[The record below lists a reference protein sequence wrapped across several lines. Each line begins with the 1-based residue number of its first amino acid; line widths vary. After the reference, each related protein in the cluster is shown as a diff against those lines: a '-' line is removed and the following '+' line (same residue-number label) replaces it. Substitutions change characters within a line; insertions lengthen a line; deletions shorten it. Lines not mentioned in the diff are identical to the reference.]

1 MQRRF
6 VPRFL
11 LSTSINLRRNVI
23 FSLDLRKYE
32 FWSLGKIPE
41 KYSALRSCLEK
52 EDFVLSCS
60 CVISCYSSRSRVSKL
75 YDANFQG
82 DIFVSLVSSIRLPI
96 LFRIGKFEFIF
107 AFEIFQII
115 YLNFFFFFLYK
126 FSKRSKRYVKHV
138 IILTNDTIIVWFR
151 SNFSNSYKIQDL
163 TDARL

>member
-60 CVISCYSSRSRVSKL
+60 CVSRVILLVRVYLNYTMQIFKVTFL
-75 YDANFQG
+75 YR
-82 DIFVSLVSSIRLPI
+82 SSSIRLPI

-115 YLNFFFFFLYK
+115 YLNFFFFLYK

>member
-60 CVISCYSSRSRVSKL
+60 CVSRVILLVRVYLNYTMQIFKVTFL
-75 YDANFQG
+75 YR
-82 DIFVSLVSSIRLPI
+82 SSSIRLPI

-115 YLNFFFFFLYK
+115 HLNFFFFSLQ
-126 FSKRSKRYVKHV
+126 VLETV
-138 IILTNDTIIVWFR
+138 
-151 SNFSNSYKIQDL
+151 
-163 TDARL
+163 